1 MTFININNN
10 NNAQATVSLSATPPN
25 VGKSDGEHC
34 ASPSGV
40 CAMSPDLFDSPLGGG
55 GVSSSED
62 LNNTKLLLGHCEQS
76 ARYLCISEAA
86 VQSFTADILSNT
98 ASHVGSCGP

>member
-55 GVSSSED
+55 GVSSSK
-62 LNNTKLLLGHCEQS
+62 TSTIQS
-76 ARYLCISEAA
+76 CCWALRTECS
-86 VQSFTADILSNT
+86 LSV
-98 ASHVGSCGP
+98 HLRGSRSIFYC